1 MRGKNVI
8 VFFLCS
14 LIVLLTGVKTV
25 KAIEEEI
32 IKVDAERNVLV
43 LYSTEFWEMD
53 ENTRLLDLTIG
64 HFTNQ
69 IEYRNVHDLEGIELD
84 EKTHLFYYGHIEEK
98 LPQEFTEMVE
108 SFEGPTM
115 AIGYNVEQLGQKFDY
130 ITMGHEMT
138 ITEINYLG
146 DLNKVRTI
154 EPNIVF
160 EATLDEDA
168 EVLVQG
174 KGDQGTFPLLMRKN
188 ENYYLAADSFDRPY
202 SVYFSQVLNTFFDSE
217 TTDKTPAYIRLEDI
231 HPLSD
236 PGRLRAAA
244 EELAKREIPYM
255 MAVIP
260 VYTDPE
266 SGRKY
271 HFEDHREILDIL
283 RFMQDNGGSIIL
295 HGYTHQFRQSETG
308 EGFEF
313 WDVENEMPIYHGPE
327 DEVIERKRSDF
338 ETEEEYESYL
348 TESKAY
354 EREYIEER
362 LTRGVQE
369 LVNYGLYPLAFE
381 APHYT
386 LSQNGYEVVSDHF
399 STYVGQVQLSDERW
413 EIMDTTPYASQPTI
427 LKGMTLLPETI
438 GYVQPEVNEPVE
450 EMMSLANF
458 YQVTEGGM
466 IGAFYHPYLGIEGL
480 QALLDEM
487 ETIENLEWIDLKK
500 MENVVKVDHVNIQ
513 SGNGDIEVK
522 VSKLGLM
529 TSSLDFSIYHIKEIV
544 IVLTWII
551 AIVGIAAVLMF
562 ISFTIYLSGKRRQL
576 DRAVIQIPSDD
587 N

>member
-1 MRGKNVI
+1 MKRNNVI
-8 VFFLCS
+8 AFILLS
-14 LIVLLTGVKTV
+14 LIVLLTSVKTV
-25 KAIEEEI
+25 NAIEEDM
-32 IKVDAERNVLV
+32 IKVDSERNVLV

-53 ENTRLLDLTIG
+53 ENTRLLDLTVG

-69 IEYRNVHDLEGIELD
+69 IEYRNVHDLEEIELE
-84 EKTHLFYYGHIEEK
+84 EKTHLFYYGHIEER
-98 LPQEFTEMVE
+98 LPREFTEMMN

-115 AIGYNVEQLGQKFDY
+115 AIGYNIEQLGDKFAY

-138 ITEINYLG
+138 ITELDYLG
-146 DLNKVRTI
+146 DQKKARSI
-154 EPNIVF
+154 DPNIIF
-160 EATLDEDA
+160 EATLDNDA

-174 KGDQGTFPLLMRKN
+174 NGEQGTFPLLMRKD

-202 SVYFSQVLNTFFDSE
+202 SVYFSQALNTFFNIE
-217 TTDKTPAYIRLEDI
+217 TVDKTPAYIRLEDI

-236 PGRLRAAA
+236 PKRLRAAA

-283 RFMQDNGGSIIL
+283 RYMQDNGGSVIL

-327 DEVIERKRSDF
+327 DEVVERTRNDF
-338 ETEEEYESYL
+338 ETEEEYEKFLSK
-348 TESKAY
+348 SKAY
-354 EREYIEER
+354 ERDYIEER

-438 GYVQPEVNEPVE
+438 GYVRPEANKPVDD
-450 EMMSLANF
+450 MMDLANF

-466 IGAFYHPYLGIEGL
+466 IGAFYHPYLGLEGL

-487 ETIENLEWIDLKK
+487 ETIENIEWIDLKK
-500 MENVVKVDHVNIQ
+500 MNNVVNVDHVSIQ
-513 SGNGDIEVK
+513 SGNGEIEAK

-529 TSSLDFSIYHIKEIV
+529 TSSVDFSIYHIKEIV

-551 AIVGIAAVLMF
+551 AAVGIAAVLMF
-562 ISFTIYLSGKRRQL
+562 TSFTIYLSGKRRRL
-576 DRAVIQIPSDD
+576 ERLVTQIPSDD
-587 N
+587 K